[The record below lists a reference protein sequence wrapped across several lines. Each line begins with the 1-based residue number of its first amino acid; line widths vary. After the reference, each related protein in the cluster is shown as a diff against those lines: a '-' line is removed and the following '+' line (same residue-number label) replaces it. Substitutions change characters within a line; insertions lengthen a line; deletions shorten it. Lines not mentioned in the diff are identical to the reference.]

1 MSAYFIANIRI
12 HDQEEYDKYLKSVDD
27 VFAKFNGKYLAMDE
41 HPSILEGTWN
51 YTKTVLIRFPS
62 EEDLLAWYE
71 SDEYQQILKH
81 RLQGAHCDAILVH
94 GHV

>member
-1 MSAYFIANIRI
+1 MSAYFIANILI

-51 YTKTVLIRFPS
+51 YTRTVLIRFPS

>member
-1 MSAYFIANIRI
+1 MSAYFIANILI